1 MISYEQKFKAKKK
14 KYTVTD
20 QMTRRRWREDM
31 IQEKLQF
38 LVLINLDWVW
48 SNNIIQ
54 QIQATYQSQ
63 NDIIYSYSMKIF
75 LL

>member
-38 LVLINLDWVW
+38 LVFNNQSRRSLI
-48 SNNIIQ
+48 
-54 QIQATYQSQ
+54 
-63 NDIIYSYSMKIF
+63 
-75 LL
+75 